1 MVKRIAF
8 VTGATGLLGNN
19 LVRALVESGWHV
31 RALSRT
37 EEKAKKQFIDMNNVE
52 VIIGDMNNV
61 EQFSNALAG
70 VDVIFHVAAYF
81 RDNYKGGSHWA
92 ELERINVKGT
102 AELVRA
108 AYARGVR
115 RFVQTS
121 SIAVLNGSPGMLI
134 DESCERRP
142 EDADDYYRSKI
153 LADQE
158 IRRFLAMHPDM
169 FGVFVLPG
177 WMWGPGDIG
186 PTSSGQVALDTVN
199 GKLPGL
205 TPGSFSVVDARDV
218 ASALIE
224 AEARGHNGERYLA
237 AGRHMTMRELIP
249 IIGKV
254 ADVRT
259 PVRELPMAIL
269 WAIALLQETWGKV
282 SGKPI
287 LLSLA
292 TVRLLKHEAD
302 RSRFD
307 HSKSERELGLKFRP
321 VESTIEDTIRWYRSN
336 NWLSVNG

>member
-1 MVKRIAF
+1 
-8 VTGATGLLGNN
+8 
-19 LVRALVESGWHV
+19 
-31 RALSRT
+31 
-37 EEKAKKQFIDMNNVE
+37 
-52 VIIGDMNNV
+52 MNNV

-102 AELVRA
+102 ADLVRA
-108 AYARGVR
+108 AYA
-115 RFVQTS
+115 S
-121 SIAVLNGSPGMLI
+121 AVLKGSPGMLI
-134 DESCERRP
+134 DESCERQA

-158 IRRFLAMHPDM
+158 VKKFLATRPDM

-186 PTSSGQVALDTVN
+186 PTSSGQVALDTVM

-218 ASALIE
+218 ATALIE
-224 AEARGHNGERYLA
+224 AESRGHSGERYLA

-254 ADVRT
+254 AGVRT
-259 PVRELPMAIL
+259 PVRELPMLIL
-269 WAIALLQETWGKV
+269 WVIALLQEIWGKF

-292 TVRLLKHEAD
+292 TVSLLKHEAD

-307 HSKSERELGLKFRP
+307 HCKSERELGLKFRP

-336 NWLSVNG
+336 HWL

>member
-177 WMWGPGDIG
+177 WMWCAFHAIRPPIPLMIRP
-186 PTSSGQVALDTVN
+186 PTPRHSA
-199 GKLPGL
+199 
-205 TPGSFSVVDARDV
+205 GSVGAKRRKS
-218 ASALIE
+218 
-224 AEARGHNGERYLA
+224 
-237 AGRHMTMRELIP
+237 
-249 IIGKV
+249 
-254 ADVRT
+254 
-259 PVRELPMAIL
+259 
-269 WAIALLQETWGKV
+269 
-282 SGKPI
+282 
-287 LLSLA
+287 LSL
-292 TVRLLKHEAD
+292 
-302 RSRFD
+302 
-307 HSKSERELGLKFRP
+307 
-321 VESTIEDTIRWYRSN
+321 
-336 NWLSVNG
+336 